1 MYPSLYSYAYFNI
14 NVCYLNF
21 SGYKFQ
27 HHCVRMLISSLQNG
41 EQLLFKE
48 TLEIVFLILNEKISE
63 SFPSNMFN
71 AVLIITAKNNS

>member
-1 MYPSLYSYAYFNI
+1 
-14 NVCYLNF
+14 
-21 SGYKFQ
+21 
-27 HHCVRMLISSLQNG
+27 MLISSLQNG

-71 AVLIITAKNNS
+71 AVLIITAKNKS